1 MVFLLAVGVLV
12 GAWVLA
18 VLGLARYLGTPA
30 ALVGAGESLGKW
42 LKR

>member
-1 MVFLLAVGVLV
+1 MVFLVMVGVLV

-18 VLGLARYLGTPA
+18 VLGLARYFGTPA
-30 ALVGAGESLGKW
+30 ALVGLGASLGKW